1 MLEHS
6 RRAVT
11 VTVML
16 VAGAACAQEKL
27 PRPISLAAPPRALAF
42 EPNRGQLDPRVRFA
56 ARGPGYSVALQ
67 SDGALLLTMRHVAGN
82 AQTIGLRPVRAGA
95 APSVRGVDRLP
106 GERDY
111 YAGRDPA
118 RWITHV
124 PTFAGVGYAHVYR
137 DVRLVY
143 RGAAR
148 GLEYVFEAEPG
159 ADVRAIELAVT
170 GARGLRIDQQGGLRI
185 TLADGSELRQSA
197 PVLYQEIDGKQ
208 RIVSGGFDVR
218 APDRIGFRVGAYDR
232 SRRLVIDPDLELS
245 TYLGGAG
252 GDSGAKGVLDCDGNL
267 YLTGSTSNGD
277 FPGSTSS
284 AQGGNVFVTKLDR
297 NDRHVIFT
305 AILGAGGASGG
316 AAIALDPEG
325 RIYVSGSTSSTQ
337 YPVSAG
343 AYQTSF
349 NATSGF
355 GDAFFTVLRRD
366 GAGLIYST
374 YLGGQFDNGAGSL
387 AVASDHHVY
396 LSGDTESDN
405 FPTTPGSYDPQP
417 ISVGDPHHQGPLRG
431 WIAEFDPFRS
441 GAASLLHSSYIGAV
455 QIRMQGMV
463 LDDAGHPYALGN
475 QDGTLLGLSGA
486 PCGAPATIGAFV
498 VAFDR
503 SLSSIRS
510 LSCLGNARLEA
521 NGLAID
527 GDDLFVSGIA
537 DSDPFTLTP
546 NALQTVPP
554 PNGSFIMRY
563 DISHTLP
570 TVAYASYLGGTG
582 SDWPMVVA
590 GAGHH
595 EVWLSGFTTSTDF
608 PLARPIQDHLG
619 GGVQDAFVTYLR
631 ADGSPL
637 LFSSYFGGS
646 GSESGAGIVVDGS
659 RRGAAFIMGN
669 TDSSD
674 LVTTPGAI
682 QPTYGGNGDV
692 FLIEITHAGH

>member
-1 MLEHS
+1 MLRHL
-6 RRAVT
+6 RRAIAVM
-11 VTVML
+11 VML
-16 VAGAACAQEKL
+16 VVGAAFAQEKL
-27 PRPISLAAPPRALAF
+27 PLPISLAAPPRALAF
-42 EPNRGQLDPRVRFA
+42 EPNRGQLEPRVRFA
-56 ARGPGYSVALQ
+56 ARGPGYSVSLR
-67 SDGALLLTMRHVAGN
+67 SNGALTLTMHRVAGK
-82 AQTIGLRPVRAGA
+82 AQTIGLRPVSAGA
-95 APSVRGVDRLP
+95 APLVRGVDRLP

-111 YAGRDPA
+111 FAGRDPA

-124 PTFAGVGYAHVYR
+124 PTFAGVGYEHVYR

-148 GLEYVFEAEPG
+148 GLEYAFEAEPG

-170 GARGLRIDQQGGLRI
+170 GARGLRIDEQGGLRI
-185 TLADGSELRQSA
+185 ALADGSELRQSA
-197 PVLYQEIDGKQ
+197 PVLYQEIDGK
-208 RIVSGGFDVR
+208 RRVVSGGFDLR

-284 AQGGNVFVTKLDR
+284 AQGTNVFVTKLDR

-305 AILGAGGASGG
+305 AVLGNGGASGG
-316 AAIALDPEG
+316 GAIALDPEG
-325 RIYVSGSTSSTQ
+325 RIYVSGATSSTH
-337 YPVSAG
+337 YPVTAG

-349 NATSGF
+349 NANSGL
-355 GDAFFTVLRRD
+355 GDAFLTVLRRD

-374 YLGGQFDNGAGSL
+374 YFGGQYDNSADSL
-387 AVASDHHVY
+387 GVASDHHVY
-396 LSGDTESDN
+396 LSGNTESDD
-405 FPTTPGSYDPQP
+405 FPTTPGTYDPQP
-417 ISVGDPHHQGPLRG
+417 VSVGDPDHQGTLRG
-431 WIAEFDPFRS
+431 WIAEFDPFRF
-441 GAASLLHSSYIGAV
+441 GASSLLHSSYIGV
-455 QIRMQGMV
+455 QNIRMQSMV
-463 LDDAGHPYALGN
+463 LDGAGHPYALGN
-475 QDGTLLGLSGA
+475 QEGTFFGLSGA
-486 PCGAPATIGAFV
+486 PCGAPATVGAFL

-503 SLSSIRS
+503 SLSSVRS
-510 LSCLGNARLEA
+510 LSCLGIARLEA

-537 DSDPFTLTP
+537 DSDPFPLTP

-554 PNGSFIMRY
+554 PDGSFIMRY

-582 SDWPMVVA
+582 QDWPMVVA

-619 GGVQDAFVTYLR
+619 GSEDAFVTYLR

-646 GSESGAGIVVDGS
+646 GNESGVGIVVDGS

-669 TDSSD
+669 TDSSN